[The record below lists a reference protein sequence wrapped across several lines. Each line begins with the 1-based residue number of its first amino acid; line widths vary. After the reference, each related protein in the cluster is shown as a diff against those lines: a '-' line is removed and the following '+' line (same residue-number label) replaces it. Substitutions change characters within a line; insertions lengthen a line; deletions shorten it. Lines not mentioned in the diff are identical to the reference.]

1 MEETRVDGNVQGVL
15 KTNSKIL
22 EASELKRLDKT
33 EKLLVAGIHAS
44 VKGENCI
51 DYIGSSQDNLSQ
63 VEQTIPYHP
72 SIAMPSNYSFPD

>member
-33 EKLLVAGIHAS
+33 EKLLVAGIHAAG
-44 VKGENCI
+44 KGEKCLPLVI
-51 DYIGSSQDNLSQ
+51 WRSLYWIGPRPFKL
-63 VEQTIPYHP
+63 
-72 SIAMPSNYSFPD
+72 